1 MLRPAHAAAAVALA
15 GTSAALQADRAA
27 AQAAARTTGA
37 AECAVHSLCVVPAAA
52 AAALGGGAGGEL
64 LLVATRSCACYL
76 ITARGALVR
85 AFASPSPREKG
96 GEFTAA
102 TLSPRGA
109 LVYAASEA
117 GELHVFD
124 AATGRLEHTLRVTE
138 GKREVVGI
146 AHHPHRN
153 LVATWSAEGALKLWR
168 P

>member
-1 MLRPAHAAAAVALA
+1 MRGALA
-15 GTSAALQADRAA
+15 VRRARRGRG
-27 AQAAARTTGA
+27 AAR
-37 AECAVHSLCVVPAAA
+37 
-52 AAALGGGAGGEL
+52 GGAGGEL